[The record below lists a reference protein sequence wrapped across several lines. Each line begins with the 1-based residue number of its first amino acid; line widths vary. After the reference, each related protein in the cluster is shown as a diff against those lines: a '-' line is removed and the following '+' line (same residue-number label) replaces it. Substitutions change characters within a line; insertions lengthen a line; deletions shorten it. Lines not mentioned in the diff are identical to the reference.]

1 MNTLE
6 DDVREFRSRVRAA
19 GLGTY
24 GDELVKMAR
33 PSIRLRPDSR
43 LGVVDGASRLGGEPE
58 LPPKTPWPRWNGR
71 PLSFIAQ
78 INLDEIAHL
87 IPHND
92 LPTSGQL
99 SFFYEAVTQE
109 AWGFEPRDRGA
120 AAVLFT
126 PRETAKEL
134 RVAPADLAAAGRF
147 TPAVLRASQELTP
160 PAWESYD
167 VAQLDMPEALFSSY
181 ADLTAERPYETTH
194 QLLGNPDPIQNDMQL
209 ECQLVTN
216 GVDCGGDYT
225 KDSRVGVLSA
235 GAAKWRLLLQVD
247 SDESIGMMWGD
258 LGRLY
263 YWIHEDDLRQR
274 AWDHSWLILQCG

>member
-1 MNTLE
+1 M
-6 DDVREFRSRVRAA
+6 
-19 GLGTY
+19 
-24 GDELVKMAR
+24 
-33 PSIRLRPDSR
+33 
-43 LGVVDGASRLGGEPE
+43 
-58 LPPKTPWPRWNGR
+58 
-71 PLSFIAQ
+71 
-78 INLDEIAHL
+78 
-87 IPHND
+87 
-92 LPTSGQL
+92 
-99 SFFYEAVTQE
+99 
-109 AWGFEPRDRGA
+109 
-120 AAVLFT
+120 LFT